1 MRMGCGQP
9 ERRLASDPEKETEM
23 TSQSPSRTI
32 PADLP
37 APMLPGLAEAEHA
50 DFVVGASRRR
60 ELSRPLPR
68 TTAERAL
75 EDAPCSVAVAPPVYT
90 DADIRRIGVAYDGS
104 PEADAALRAADSL
117 ASDLSAALTVY
128 CLVGSTSIPV
138 REISGENGRPA
149 PSAAVG
155 SATRRYR
162 PGTQVILGVPAEEIA
177 GRAYGV
183 VDLLFVHRALLNNVS
198 GAGVRAAGCP
208 VVVS

>member
-1 MRMGCGQP
+1 
-9 ERRLASDPEKETEM
+9 M

-32 PADLP
+32 PTDLP
-37 APMLPGLAEAEHA
+37 APMLPRLAEAEHA
-50 DFVVGASRRR
+50 DFVVGARRRR

-75 EDAPCSVAVAPPVYT
+75 DDAPCSVAVAPPVYT
-90 DADIRRIGVAYDGS
+90 DAEADIRRIGVAYDGS

-128 CLVGSTSIPV
+128 CLVGSTSIPIG
-138 REISGENGRPA
+138 EIIRENGRPA

-155 SATRRYR
+155 TATRRYR
-162 PGTQVILGVPAEEIA
+162 PGTQVLLGVPAEEIA